1 MNKKDAIKEAL
12 KEMEQM
18 SAPDFLEDEVM
29 AGVSKVDRKK
39 IRFVSFANIAI
50 FTGLSAVLL
59 FVSLALY
66 YYVPDML
73 WLYEV
78 KVSVAIL
85 LALYVVYAA
94 ASWLPA
100 AVQSLIKKKL

>member
-1 MNKKDAIKEAL
+1 MKDDIKNVL
-12 KEMEQM
+12 KGMEYE
-18 SAPDFLEDEVM
+18 SAPDFLENEVM
-29 AGVSKVDRKK
+29 SSVANQERKRTRY
-39 IRFVSFANIAI
+39 ISFTTIMI
-50 FTGLSAVLL
+50 YTGLSALLL

-78 KVSVAIL
+78 KVSVAVLL
-85 LALYVVYAA
+85 LAYTLYTA

-100 AVQSLIKKKL
+100 ALQSLMKKE